1 MMKKNSIG
9 IGTKTLLLLVFI
21 LLISVSA
28 FGQRKKVVTPKKPT
42 ETVKVVETVV
52 PEKRPVTVFLKEGEP
67 LKGTFVNASSDGV
80 QILLAGNTLILKWND
95 ISQIVFTDVVSNET
109 ITKNDTQTKNNES
122 IEGAL
127 KSLRK
132 LAAATEVGVNFQEYG
147 SRLIDVKAEVNE
159 FLPKITDGYV
169 KDEIKLAM
177 DAYADAGTAWN
188 GFIQNQQQYGGNIYP
203 ALESGTALLK
213 KYSIIVTEENKF
225 KFERSYVLST
235 IWAAAQKHIENASKG
250 ESVKE

>member
-1 MMKKNSIG
+1 MKKNLVDTSIK
-9 IGTKTLLLLVFI
+9 ILFSLIFI
-21 LLISVSA
+21 SLISVTG
-28 FGQRKKVVTPKKPT
+28 FGQRKNVVAPKKPT

-52 PEKRPVTVFLKEGEP
+52 PEKRPATVYLKEGEP

-80 QILLAGNTLILKWND
+80 QILIAGNTLTLKWND
-95 ISQIVFTDVVSNET
+95 ISQIVFTDVISNEVV
-109 ITKNDTQTKNNES
+109 TKNDTQTKNYEEIES
-122 IEGAL
+122 AL

-177 DAYADAGTAWN
+177 ESYADASTAWN
-188 GFIQNQQQYGGNIYP
+188 NMLRRDYLLIGFEP
-203 ALESGTALLK
+203 ADTLQK
-213 KYSIIVTEENKF
+213 KYSIPID
-225 KFERSYVLST
+225 RSIGNIPLLPRNVVLST
-235 IWAAAQKHIENASKG
+235 IWAAARKHIENASKG
-250 ESVKE
+250 DPNKETK